1 MPFIKVE
8 NLVHKFFERNNEGE
22 IIDEKNALDGVD
34 FQIEAGQFIAILG
47 RNGSGKSTLARHLN
61 CLLFPHEGSI
71 WIDGNEVKEEDD
83 INIWNNRKNI
93 GMVFQNPDNQIIG
106 TTVEEDTAFGPEN
119 LEFPTEKIRDRVD
132 NALKMTG
139 MYKKMHVSPNSLSG
153 GQKQRVAIAGTLAM
167 HPKCIVLDEA
177 TAMLDPDGRKELIS
191 TVHRLNKEEGITI
204 ILITHFMNEAVDAD
218 RIFVMDNGRVT
229 MMGTP
234 KEVFS
239 RSDEIKNLGLE
250 MPVMM
255 NVAIRLKKDGYEI
268 PVDVFTIEKLADVYE
283 QLYRKHLNGGEYD
296 RIC

>member
-47 RNGSGKSTLARHLN
+47 RNGSGKSTLARHFN

-139 MYKKMHVSPNSLSG
+139 MYKKMNVSPNSLSG

-255 NVAIRLKKDGYEI
+255 NVAIRLKNDGYEI

-283 QLYRKHLNGGEYD
+283 QLYRKHLNGG
-296 RIC
+296 

>member
-139 MYKKMHVSPNSLSG
+139 MYKKMNVSPNSLSG

-255 NVAIRLKKDGYEI
+255 NVAIRLKNDGYEM

-283 QLYRKHLNGGEYD
+283 QLYRKHLNGE
-296 RIC
+296 

>member
-255 NVAIRLKKDGYEI
+255 NVAIRLKNDGYEI

-283 QLYRKHLNGGEYD
+283 QLYRKHLNGE
-296 RIC
+296 

>member
-255 NVAIRLKKDGYEI
+255 NVAIRLKNDGYEM
-268 PVDVFTIEKLADVYE
+268 PVDVFTIEKLADIYE
-283 QLYRKHLNGGEYD
+283 QLYRKHLNGE
-296 RIC
+296 

>member
-106 TTVEEDTAFGPEN
+106 TVVEEEVGFGPEN
-119 LEFPTEKIRDRVD
+119 LGVPTDEIWKRVE
-132 NALKMTG
+132 NSLRAVG
-139 MYKKMHVSPNSLSG
+139 MLERRKDSPNKLSG
-153 GQKQRVAIAGTLAM
+153 GQKQRVAIAGVIAM
-167 HPKCIVLDEA
+167 EPKCIVLDEP
-177 TAMLDPDGRKELIS
+177 TAMLDPNGRKEVIEAVEQLRKEKNV
-191 TVHRLNKEEGITI
+191 TV
-204 ILITHFMNEAVDAD
+204 ILITHYMEEVIDAD
-218 RIFVMDNGRVT
+218 QVFVMDEGHVV
-229 MMGTP
+229 MHGTP
-234 KEVFS
+234 KEIFS
-239 RSDEIKNLGLE
+239 RVDE
-250 MPVMM
+250 
-255 NVAIRLKKDGYEI
+255 LKKYRM
-268 PVDVFTIEKLADVYE
+268 DVPQVTMLADALIQKGVPLPKGILRRE
-283 QLYRKHLNGGEYD
+283 ELVDALCQLS
-296 RIC
+296 

>member
-34 FQIEAGQFIAILG
+34 FQIEAGQFIAIVG

-255 NVAIRLKKDGYEI
+255 NVAIRLKNDGYEI

-283 QLYRKHLNGGEYD
+283 QLYRKHLNGE
-296 RIC
+296 

>member
-1 MPFIKVE
+1 MSFIKVE

-255 NVAIRLKKDGYEI
+255 NVAIRLKNDGYEI

-283 QLYRKHLNGGEYD
+283 QLYRKHLNGE
-296 RIC
+296 

>member
-255 NVAIRLKKDGYEI
+255 NVAIRLKNDGYKI

-283 QLYRKHLNGGEYD
+283 QLYRKHLNGE
-296 RIC
+296 

>member
-218 RIFVMDNGRVT
+218 SIFVMDNGRVT

-255 NVAIRLKKDGYEI
+255 NVAIRLKNDGYEM

-283 QLYRKHLNGGEYD
+283 QLYRKHLNGE
-296 RIC
+296 

>member
-1 MPFIKVE
+1 MGMIRAEK
-8 NLVHKFFERNNEGE
+8 LVFEYDKRDEEGNV
-22 IIDEKNALDGVD
+22 IGSHRAIDGVD
-34 FQIEAGQFIAILG
+34 IDVPQGSFVAILG
-47 RNGSGKSTLARHLN
+47 HNGSGKSTLAKHMNAILV
-61 CLLFPHEGSI
+61 PTGGTM
-71 WIDGNEVKEEDD
+71 WVDGRDTKDPNELW
-83 INIWNNRKNI
+83 NIRQSA

-139 MYKKMHVSPNSLSG
+139 MYKKMNVSPNSLSG

-255 NVAIRLKKDGYEI
+255 NVAIRLRNDGYEI

-283 QLYRKHLNGGEYD
+283 QLYRKHLNGE
-296 RIC
+296 

>member
-22 IIDEKNALDGVD
+22 IINEKNALDGVD

-71 WIDGNEVKEEDD
+71 WIDGNEVNEEDD

-139 MYKKMHVSPNSLSG
+139 MYKKMKVSPNSLSG

-255 NVAIRLKKDGYEI
+255 NVAIRLKNDGYEI
-268 PVDVFTIEKLADVYE
+268 PVDVFTVEKLADVYE
-283 QLYRKHLNGGEYD
+283 QLYRKHLNGE
-296 RIC
+296 

>member
-1 MPFIKVE
+1 
-8 NLVHKFFERNNEGE
+8 
-22 IIDEKNALDGVD
+22 
-34 FQIEAGQFIAILG
+34 
-47 RNGSGKSTLARHLN
+47 
-61 CLLFPHEGSI
+61 
-71 WIDGNEVKEEDD
+71 
-83 INIWNNRKNI
+83 
-93 GMVFQNPDNQIIG
+93 MVFQNPDNQIIG

-255 NVAIRLKKDGYEI
+255 NVAIRLKNDGYEI

-283 QLYRKHLNGGEYD
+283 QLYRKHLNGG
-296 RIC
+296 

>member
-22 IIDEKNALDGVD
+22 IIDEKKALDGVD

-255 NVAIRLKKDGYEI
+255 NVAIRLKNDGYEI

-283 QLYRKHLNGGEYD
+283 QLYRKHLNGE
-296 RIC
+296 

>member
-283 QLYRKHLNGGEYD
+283 QLYRKHLNGE
-296 RIC
+296 

>member
-71 WIDGNEVKEEDD
+71 WIDGNEVKEGDD

-255 NVAIRLKKDGYEI
+255 NVAIRLKNDGYEI

-283 QLYRKHLNGGEYD
+283 QLYRKHLNGE
-296 RIC
+296 

>member
-34 FQIEAGQFIAILG
+34 FQIEAGQFIVILG

-255 NVAIRLKKDGYEI
+255 NVAIRLKNDGYEI

-283 QLYRKHLNGGEYD
+283 QLYRKHLNGE
-296 RIC
+296 

>member
-239 RSDEIKNLGLE
+239 RSDEIKYLGLE

-255 NVAIRLKKDGYEI
+255 NVAIRLKNDGYEI

-283 QLYRKHLNGGEYD
+283 QLYRKHLNGG
-296 RIC
+296 

>member
-218 RIFVMDNGRVT
+218 RIFAMDNGRVT

-255 NVAIRLKKDGYEI
+255 NVAIRLKNDGYEI

-283 QLYRKHLNGGEYD
+283 QLYRKHLNGE
-296 RIC
+296 

>member
-1 MPFIKVE
+1 MPFIKIE

-139 MYKKMHVSPNSLSG
+139 MYKKMNVSPNSLSG

-191 TVHRLNKEEGITI
+191 TVHRLNKEERITI

-255 NVAIRLKKDGYEI
+255 NVAIRLKNDGYEI

-283 QLYRKHLNGGEYD
+283 QLYRKHLNGE
-296 RIC
+296 

>member
-139 MYKKMHVSPNSLSG
+139 MYKKMNVSPNSLSG

-255 NVAIRLKKDGYEI
+255 NVAIRLRNDGYEI

-283 QLYRKHLNGGEYD
+283 QLYRKHLNGE
-296 RIC
+296 

>member
-119 LEFPTEKIRDRVD
+119 LEFSTEKIRDRVD
-132 NALKMTG
+132 NPLKMTA
-139 MYKKMHVSPNSLSG
+139 MYKKMNVSPNSLSG

-218 RIFVMDNGRVT
+218 RIFVMDNGMVT

-255 NVAIRLKKDGYEI
+255 NVAIRLKNDGYEI

-283 QLYRKHLNGGEYD
+283 QLYRKHLNGE
-296 RIC
+296 

>member
-22 IIDEKNALDGVD
+22 IIDEKNALNGVD

-139 MYKKMHVSPNSLSG
+139 MYKKMNVSPNSLSG

-255 NVAIRLKKDGYEI
+255 NVAIRLRNDGYEI

-283 QLYRKHLNGGEYD
+283 QLYRKHLNGE
-296 RIC
+296 

>member
-204 ILITHFMNEAVDAD
+204 ILITHFMNEVVDAD

-255 NVAIRLKKDGYEI
+255 NVAIRLKNDGYEI

-283 QLYRKHLNGGEYD
+283 QLYRKHLNGG
-296 RIC
+296 

>member
-119 LEFPTEKIRDRVD
+119 LEFSTEKIRDRVD

-139 MYKKMHVSPNSLSG
+139 MYKKMNVSPNSLSG

-218 RIFVMDNGRVT
+218 RIFVMDNGMVT

-255 NVAIRLKKDGYEI
+255 NVAIRLKNDGYEI

-283 QLYRKHLNGGEYD
+283 QLYRKHLNGE
-296 RIC
+296 

>member
-139 MYKKMHVSPNSLSG
+139 MYKKMNVSPNSLSG

-255 NVAIRLKKDGYEI
+255 NVAIRLKNDGYEI

-283 QLYRKHLNGGEYD
+283 QLYRKHLYGE
-296 RIC
+296 

>member
-132 NALKMTG
+132 NPLKMTA
-139 MYKKMHVSPNSLSG
+139 MYKKMNVSPNSLSG

-218 RIFVMDNGRVT
+218 RIFVMDNGMVT

-255 NVAIRLKKDGYEI
+255 NVAIRLKNDGYEI

-283 QLYRKHLNGGEYD
+283 QLYRKHLNGE
-296 RIC
+296 

>member
-139 MYKKMHVSPNSLSG
+139 MYKKMNVSPNSLSG

-255 NVAIRLKKDGYEI
+255 NVAIRLKNDGYEI

-283 QLYRKHLNGGEYD
+283 QLYRKHLNGG
-296 RIC
+296 

>member
-61 CLLFPHEGSI
+61 CLLFPHGGSI

-139 MYKKMHVSPNSLSG
+139 MYKKMNVSPNSLSG

-283 QLYRKHLNGGEYD
+283 QLYRKHLNGE
-296 RIC
+296 

>member
-255 NVAIRLKKDGYEI
+255 NVAIRLKNDGYEI
-268 PVDVFTIEKLADVYE
+268 PVDVFTVEKLADVYE
-283 QLYRKHLNGGEYD
+283 QLYRKHLNGE
-296 RIC
+296 

>member
-139 MYKKMHVSPNSLSG
+139 MYKKMNVSPNSLSG

-255 NVAIRLKKDGYEI
+255 NVAIRLKNDGYEI

-283 QLYRKHLNGGEYD
+283 QLYRKHLNVE
-296 RIC
+296 

>member
-132 NALKMTG
+132 NALKMTR
-139 MYKKMHVSPNSLSG
+139 MYKKMNVSPNSLSG

-218 RIFVMDNGRVT
+218 RIFVMDNGMVT

-255 NVAIRLKKDGYEI
+255 NVAIRLKNDGYEI

-283 QLYRKHLNGGEYD
+283 QLYRKHLNGE
-296 RIC
+296 

>member
-255 NVAIRLKKDGYEI
+255 NVAIRLKNDGYEI

-283 QLYRKHLNGGEYD
+283 QLYRKHLNGG
-296 RIC
+296 

>member
-132 NALKMTG
+132 NALKMTR
-139 MYKKMHVSPNSLSG
+139 MYKKMNVSPNSLSG

-218 RIFVMDNGRVT
+218 RIFVMDNGMVT

-255 NVAIRLKKDGYEI
+255 NVAIRLKNDGYEI

-283 QLYRKHLNGGEYD
+283 QLYRKHLNGG
-296 RIC
+296 